1 MRRFRASHGRRVQA
15 KPGPGGALTE
25 RQRLELMLG
34 PNLLASWFRSDN
46 VRRQAYFDHQDEL
59 HEGLPPGRRPWAFWS
74 YVLGGNPDV
83 NEEPRRL
90 AERDLLHPDE
100 EAEIIA
106 LASTDAALAAA
117 ATVILNRR
125 PGGDFA
131 P

>member
-1 MRRFRASHGRRVQA
+1 
-15 KPGPGGALTE
+15 
-25 RQRLELMLG
+25 MLG

-46 VRRQAYFDHQDEL
+46 VRRQAYFDHQTEL
-59 HEGLPPGRRPWAFWS
+59 HTGLPPGRRPWAFWT
-74 YVLGGNPDV
+74 YVLGENPDV

-117 ATVILNRR
+117 ATVILSRQ
-125 PGGDFA
+125 PGGDLS